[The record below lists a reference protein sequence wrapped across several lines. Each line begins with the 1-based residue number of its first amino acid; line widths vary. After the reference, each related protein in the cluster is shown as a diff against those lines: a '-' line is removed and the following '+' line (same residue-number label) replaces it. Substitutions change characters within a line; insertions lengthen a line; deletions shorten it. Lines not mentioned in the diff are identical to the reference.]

1 MMPFVSRNMSSKRK
15 SPPTKLQEG
24 ISTTGEVTAPSLPPS
39 IVVGG
44 SDGGGLTDI
53 DETSSNNLSDLG
65 DEDTPAMVNNSTGFY
80 KLSESSSPASA
91 SGSEVEDVLEDES
104 PPSKTQRIMCPDTP
118 TGLLGAGSIQ
128 ALSLHGEQT
137 DRRRNSSECSSPTSD
152 IKTSIHYNNNNSS
165 LHNNNSSLH
174 PMKRSM
180 DDVLKRLTSKIN
192 HSTLK
197 EDKRPTPPST
207 PNSTH
212 NS

>member
-1 MMPFVSRNMSSKRK
+1 MPFVSRNMSSKRK

-24 ISTTGEVTAPSLPPS
+24 ISAPGEVTALSLPPS

-44 SDGGGLTDI
+44 SDGGGLTDA

-65 DEDTPAMVNNSTGFY
+65 DEDAPAMVNNSTSFY
-80 KLSESSSPASA
+80 KLSESSSASA
-91 SGSEVEDVLEDES
+91 SGSEVEDVLEDDS
-104 PPSKTQRIMCPDTP
+104 PPNKTQRIMCPDTP
-118 TGLLGAGSIQ
+118 TGHLGASSIS
-128 ALSLHGEQT
+128 ALSLHGEPT

-152 IKTSIHYNNNNSS
+152 MKSSIHYNNNNSS
-165 LHNNNSSLH
+165 LHNNNSSSHTL
-174 PMKRSM
+174 KRSM

-197 EDKRPTPPST
+197 EDRRPTPPST